1 MRWRIYFISFLNV
14 TLMDERWRIRFFF
27 IWLLYLCPFFI
38 KLYTCT
44 DKLAHDNMFQ
54 RSWNTW
60 KLSPHITQAK
70 PRWLRSCPVQTSS
83 SCEQE
88 EQQMLR
94 WSLTKLTLLVLES
107 LPFQKR
113 RASEKYHSI
122 FLDTAVPL
130 SLRLSEQP
138 LFSSISA
145 AVSLLKRSWW
155 FQQTSV
161 GFLVRDELQ
170 TVLFCVKVR
179 HSEQPNQPHQ
189 PFP

>member
-1 MRWRIYFISFLNV
+1 MWHEWMSVGGFDL
-14 TLMDERWRIRFFF
+14 FF

-44 DKLAHDNMFQ
+44 DKLAHDKMFQ

-88 EQQMLR
+88 EQQMWR

-130 SLRLSEQP
+130 SLRLS
-138 LFSSISA
+138 
-145 AVSLLKRSWW
+145 
-155 FQQTSV
+155 FQQHQCSRE
-161 GFLVRDELQ
+161 FIKKILVISTNQCWLFGQRWVANRVIWCKSQ
-170 TVLFCVKVR
+170 TFWTAKTATPTISLMGRQHTF
-179 HSEQPNQPHQ
+179 
-189 PFP
+189 